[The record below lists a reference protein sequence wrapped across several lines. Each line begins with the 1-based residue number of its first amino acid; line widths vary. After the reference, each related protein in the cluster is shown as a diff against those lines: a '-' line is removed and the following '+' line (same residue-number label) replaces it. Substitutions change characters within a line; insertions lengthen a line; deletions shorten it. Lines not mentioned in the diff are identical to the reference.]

1 MKRRQVRSR
10 QRQINILHTT
20 TRKAPSRQHYA
31 QLGFWAAV
39 IMAML
44 VAVGFALHLGIGV
57 LLDRALY
64 QNPHYTLQKIEI
76 EPKKFSQLTIRQ
88 TAGLEPGQN
97 NLWDLNLPQIKRDV
111 EKLPYVSKA
120 TVERHFPDRVVIKIV
135 ERVPVVK
142 IFAINDDLGTRE
154 MFYLDRECVVLKPR
168 DNEPPPSP
176 PLPEVIGLVNAEVEP
191 GVRLEQPALTKA
203 LQILEAINHISTLN
217 TTIDIRTIDL
227 SQPLAI
233 RMVTT
238 RDMAITFRLD
248 YIDQQLA
255 RLDTILNRFSSD
267 PRTIHTVDLTPDRYV
282 PVTFYE

>member
-10 QRQINILHTT
+10 PRQINILQTT

-57 LLDRALY
+57 LLDRVLY
-64 QNPHYTLQKIEI
+64 QNPRYTLQKIEI
-76 EPKKFSQLTIRQ
+76 QPEKFSPSTIRQ
-88 TAGLEPGQN
+88 AAGLVLGQS
-97 NLWDLNLPQIKRDV
+97 NLWSLSLPEIKRDV
-111 EKLPYVSKA
+111 EKLPYVSSA
-120 TVERHFPDRVVIKIV
+120 TVERHFPDRVAIKIV

-142 IFAINDDLGTRE
+142 IFAINEDLNTRE

-191 GVRLEQPALTKA
+191 GVRLEQSALTKA

-267 PRTIHTVDLTPDRYV
+267 ARTIHTVDLTPDRYV

>member
-1 MKRRQVRSR
+1 MRRRPGRSR
-10 QRQINILHTT
+10 PRQIDILQTN
-20 TRKAPSRQHYA
+20 TRKGPSRQHYA
-31 QLGFWAAV
+31 QFGFWTAV
-39 IMAML
+39 VLAML

-57 LLDRALY
+57 LLNRALFE
-64 QNPHYTLQKIEI
+64 NPRYTLQKIEI
-76 EPKKFSQLTIRQ
+76 KPEKFSQYTIKQ
-88 TAGLEPGQN
+88 AAGLEPGQT
-97 NLWDLNLPQIKRDV
+97 NLWSLNLPQIKRDV
-111 EKLPYVSKA
+111 EKLPYVSSA
-120 TVERHFPDRVVIKIV
+120 TIERHFPDRVAIRIV

-142 IFAINDDLGTRE
+142 IFAINDDIGSRE

-217 TTIDIRTIDL
+217 TSIDIRTIDL

-233 RMVTT
+233 RMETT
-238 RDMAITFRLD
+238 RDMVITFRLD
-248 YIDQQLA
+248 YIEQQLA

-267 PRTIHTVDLTPDRYV
+267 ARTIKTVDLTPDRYV

>member
-31 QLGFWAAV
+31 QFGFWAAV

-120 TVERHFPDRVVIKIV
+120 TVERHFPDRVVITIV

>member
-1 MKRRQVRSR
+1 MRRRQGRSR
-10 QRQINILHTT
+10 PRQINILQTT
-20 TRKAPSRQHYA
+20 TRKGPSRQHYA
-31 QLGFWAAV
+31 QLGFWTAV
-39 IMAML
+39 VLAML

-57 LLDRALY
+57 LLNRALFE
-64 QNPHYTLQKIEI
+64 NPRYTLQKIEI
-76 EPKKFSQLTIRQ
+76 KPEKFSQYTIKQ
-88 TAGLEPGQN
+88 AAGLEPGQT
-97 NLWDLNLPQIKRDV
+97 NLWSLNLPQIKRDV
-111 EKLPYVSKA
+111 EQLPYVSSA
-120 TVERHFPDRVVIKIV
+120 TIERHFPDRVAIRIV

-142 IFAINDDLGTRE
+142 IFAINDDAGSRE

-217 TTIDIRTIDL
+217 TSIDIRTIDL

-233 RMVTT
+233 RLVTT
-238 RDMAITFRLD
+238 RDMVITFRLD
-248 YIDQQLA
+248 YIEQQLA

-267 PRTIHTVDLTPDRYV
+267 ARTIHTVDLTPDRYV

>member
-1 MKRRQVRSR
+1 
-10 QRQINILHTT
+10 
-20 TRKAPSRQHYA
+20 
-31 QLGFWAAV
+31 
-39 IMAML
+39 
-44 VAVGFALHLGIGV
+44 
-57 LLDRALY
+57 
-64 QNPHYTLQKIEI
+64 
-76 EPKKFSQLTIRQ
+76 LTIRQ
-88 TAGLEPGQN
+88 TAGLEPGQT
-97 NLWDLNLPQIKRDV
+97 NLWGLNLPQIKRDV
-111 EKLPYVSKA
+111 EKLPYVSSA

-217 TTIDIRTIDL
+217 TSIDIRTIDL

-233 RMVTT
+233 RLVTT
-238 RDMAITFRLD
+238 RDMVVTFRLD

-267 PRTIHTVDLTPDRYV
+267 ARTIHTVDLTPDRYV